1 MKPKN
6 VGNNCIQHIF
16 HKASLT
22 IFLSFIIF
30 LMSGCGSTNSAPSTT
45 NHTHKTEVPPSQSI
59 KANVEAYKK
68 EQEKIRQKFLEANKN
83 ASNYDDGY
91 YYDESDAGTYDEGYD
106 KGREDGYYDFGHNP
120 EYENDD
126 YMDGYESGFSEGNL
140 SREEDF

>member
-1 MKPKN
+1 MKLKN
-6 VGNNCIQHIF
+6 AKTDYIQHFF
-16 HKASLT
+16 HKASVT
-22 IFLSFIIF
+22 FFLSFIIF

-45 NHTHKTEVPPSQSI
+45 NHTHKTEIPPSQSI

-83 ASNYDDGY
+83 ASNYDEGY

-126 YMDGYESGFSEGNL
+126 YMDGYESGFSEGTL

>member
-1 MKPKN
+1 MKLKN
-6 VGNNCIQHIF
+6 AKTDCIQHFF
-16 HKASLT
+16 HKASVT
-22 IFLSFIIF
+22 FFLSFIIF
-30 LMSGCGSTNSAPSTT
+30 LVSGCGSTNSAPSTT

-126 YMDGYESGFSEGNL
+126 YMDGYESGFSEGTL